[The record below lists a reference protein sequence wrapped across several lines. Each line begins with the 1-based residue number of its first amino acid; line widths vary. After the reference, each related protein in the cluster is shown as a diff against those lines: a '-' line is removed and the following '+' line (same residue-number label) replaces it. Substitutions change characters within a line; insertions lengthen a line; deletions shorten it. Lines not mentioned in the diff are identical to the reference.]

1 MSYYPL
7 DDLHGLPKP
16 EVNLEATVCN
26 APIPEVE
33 CDLNPEW
40 PCARQVEGGR
50 TNQPHFLAPYLPPP
64 NRLKT

>member
-7 DDLHGLPKP
+7 DGLHDLPKP

-26 APIPEVE
+26 VLRPVDG

-40 PCARQVEGGR
+40 PYAKRVEGGQ
-50 TNQPHFLAPYLPPP
+50 TNQLHFLVPYLPPP